1 MKLIPKFDAKNE
13 INYSTIIKHF
23 NLKKDFFEKYLNK
36 FKKEKSCP
44 ICNNTDLLVIAD
56 QYRQFLFSDFTE
68 LDKDTKHYFNN
79 IKFQINN
86 EKQVMCTKCGLI
98 FSNCNYDYQFFIEY
112 MQIHDG
118 SDPSS
123 YSEDLLSV
131 DKYYAISKHINRVKI
146 FNEEKYQDFKIGK
159 KKFLEISSYRSWALD
174 ELKNDFD
181 VYGIEPH
188 SQSIKFSN
196 SKFPYLSNKITNNLF
211 ELEEYNFLAKHKPFD
226 VVLFSMCFRHMP
238 DPYYS
243 LKILEE
249 ITNKDSIVIIDESEF
264 IDNICDKI
272 NSQQNT
278 VEDFQHQFQHGKLY
292 YYSSVHIKS
301 LMGQYSFKLI
311 DEYQTQDERY
321 PTLTQSILVFKK
333 QENYKENFTE
343 ELLRNYQNVKI
354 IYENQDIF
362 SKFLPNQFLLFS
374 IE

>member
-1 MKLIPKFDAKNE
+1 MKLIPKFDEKKE
-13 INYSTIIKHF
+13 GNYSTIIKNF
-23 NLKKDFFEKYLNK
+23 NLKKDFFEKYLDK
-36 FKKEKSCP
+36 FKKVKSCP
-44 ICNNTDLLVIAD
+44 ICNNTDFLAIAD

-131 DKYYAISKHINRVKI
+131 DKYYSISKHINRVKI
-146 FNEEKYQDFKIGK
+146 FNEEKYQDFKTGN

-174 ELKNDFD
+174 ELRNDFD

-211 ELEEYNFLAKHKPFD
+211 ELEEYNFLANHKPFD

-243 LKILEE
+243 LKILDE

-264 IDNICDKI
+264 MDNICDKI

-278 VEDFQHQFQHGKLY
+278 IEDWQHQFQNSKLY
-292 YYSSVHIKS
+292 YYSSVHIKY
-301 LMGQYSFKLI
+301 LMNLYSFELI
-311 DEYQTQDERY
+311 DNYQTVDNKY
-321 PTLTQSILVFKK
+321 PTLKQSLLIFKK
-333 QENYKENFTE
+333 IKKDKKNYTE
-343 ELLRNYQNVKI
+343 EFLKNYQNLKI
-354 IYENQDIF
+354 LHKNSEIF
-362 SKFLPNQFLLFS
+362 TKFLNNQFLLFS

>member
-1 MKLIPKFDAKNE
+1 
-13 INYSTIIKHF
+13 
-23 NLKKDFFEKYLNK
+23 
-36 FKKEKSCP
+36 
-44 ICNNTDLLVIAD
+44 
-56 QYRQFLFSDFTE
+56 
-68 LDKDTKHYFNN
+68 
-79 IKFQINN
+79 
-86 EKQVMCTKCGLI
+86 
-98 FSNCNYDYQFFIEY
+98 
-112 MQIHDG
+112 
-118 SDPSS
+118 
-123 YSEDLLSV
+123 
-131 DKYYAISKHINRVKI
+131 
-146 FNEEKYQDFKIGK
+146 
-159 KKFLEISSYRSWALD
+159 
-174 ELKNDFD
+174 
-181 VYGIEPH
+181 
-188 SQSIKFSN
+188 
-196 SKFPYLSNKITNNLF
+196 
-211 ELEEYNFLAKHKPFD
+211 
-226 VVLFSMCFRHMP
+226 MP